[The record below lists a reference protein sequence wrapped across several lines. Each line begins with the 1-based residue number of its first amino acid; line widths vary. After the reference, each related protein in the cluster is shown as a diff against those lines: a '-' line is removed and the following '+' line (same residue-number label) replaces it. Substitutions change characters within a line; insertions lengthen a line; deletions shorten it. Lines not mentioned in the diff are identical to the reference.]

1 MTVFAKYCNH
11 QTACI
16 SPPLT
21 FKGSPMNNSISIPKV
36 ERFDSS
42 QTPLNPNEIGDEV
55 ITNNGFFPDLYLL
68 AVRNAMRIDGT
79 VTNERLKRAVI
90 DAIAT
95 VNKDLKPFR
104 LAQQAQS
111 LADCDDE
118 RINGESVLV
127 HHYKQAVFSLATA
140 LLYEHYRSF
149 DSTKDGHDK
158 STELQ
163 HTAGDLRR
171 DYHFAVREIRGENG
185 LISELI

>member
-1 MTVFAKYCNH
+1 M
-11 QTACI
+11 
-16 SPPLT
+16 S
-21 FKGSPMNNSISIPKV
+21 SISIPKV

-42 QTPLNPNEIGDEV
+42 KTPYNQTEISNEV
-55 ITNNGFFPDLYLL
+55 ISNNGFFPDLHLID
-68 AVRNAMRIDGT
+68 VRNAMRIDGT

-90 DAIAT
+90 EAIAT

-104 LAQQAQS
+104 LTQQTKGTQS
-111 LADCDDE
+111 LADSDDE
-118 RINGESVLV
+118 QINGESVLV

-185 LISELI
+185 LISELL